1 MAAIPA
7 ALAWIGAGLGLGHIG
22 ATDGL
27 LDNLPKRKQQVQQQ
41 QQPQPIYHIQTG
53 GGSFGLGSLVSAAA
67 IGGGVVVFF
76 GAYKYFWGANPLDKI
91 LPELE
96 ESSRKTLDQVRKAD
110 ENQAV
115 RSQQIDEN
123 NKARLQQL
131 RTEIQGEQ
139 RGNFE
144 VLSEQIACL
153 TQIALQ
159 TMTHQ
164 TPGGPQAITAGGN
177 ADEQTVAEYNQ
188 RTEELHHWAAEAQKV
203 VDEISD
209 PNYHEEKRKEAS
221 RRIRATIP
229 NYSALTENGEMGNQT
244 SNLDGI
250 HDLRVNRESEDGRP
264 RRRGGN
270 ASSNNKGMM
279 MGALGYFFGR

>member
-7 ALAWIGAGLGLGHIG
+7 ALAWIGAGLGLGQLG

-27 LDNLPKRKQQVQQQ
+27 LGNLPKRKQQQQQ
-41 QQPQPIYHIQTG
+41 QPAPQPIYHISTG
-53 GGSFGLGSLVSAAA
+53 GGSFGVGSLFTAAA

-91 LPELE
+91 IPELE

-115 RSQQIDEN
+115 RAQQIDEN
-123 NKARLQQL
+123 SKVRLQQL
-131 RTEIQGEQ
+131 RSEIQGEQ

-159 TMTHQ
+159 TMTHA
-164 TPGGPQAITAGGN
+164 TPGGPAAITNGGQ
-177 ADEQTVAEYNQ
+177 ADEQTVAEYNK
-188 RTEELHHWAAEAQKV
+188 RKDELNQWAAEAQKV

-221 RRIRATIP
+221 RRIRAQIP
-229 NYSALTENGEMGNQT
+229 NYGALTQGGEFENQS
-244 SNLDGI
+244 SNLEGV
-250 HDLRVNRESEDGRP
+250 HDLRVQRKEEDGRP
-264 RRRGGN
+264 HRKAGN
-270 ASSNNKGMM
+270 NSGILGSLGS
-279 MGALGYFFGR
+279 LGYFFG

>member
-1 MAAIPA
+1 MGYMAAIPA
-7 ALAWIGAGLGLGHIG
+7 ALAWIGAGLGLGQLG

-27 LDNLPKRKQQVQQQ
+27 LDNLPKRKQQQQQQ
-41 QQPQPIYHIQTG
+41 QQPVQPIYHISTG
-53 GGSFGLGSLVSAAA
+53 GGSFGLGSLFTAAA

-91 LPELE
+91 IPELE

-115 RSQQIDEN
+115 RAHQIDEN
-123 NKARLQQL
+123 NKIRLQQL
-131 RTEIQGEQ
+131 RSEIQGEQ

-159 TMTHQ
+159 TMTHT
-164 TPGGPQAITAGGN
+164 TPGGPAAITNGQ
-177 ADEQTVAEYNQ
+177 ADEHTVAEYNK
-188 RTEELHHWAAEAQKV
+188 RKDELHQWAAEAQKV

-209 PNYHEEKRKEAS
+209 PNYHDEKRKEAS

-229 NYSALTENGEMGNQT
+229 NFGALTDGTDFNNQ
-244 SNLDGI
+244 SSDLGGV
-250 HDLRVNRESEDGRP
+250 HDLRVKSKDDDGRP
-264 RRRGGN
+264 HRKAAGSGGVL
-270 ASSNNKGMM
+270 SGT
-279 MGALGYFFGR
+279 LGYFFS